1 MGNNNASIQPDLF
14 EHDEQ
19 RALPVLLP
27 QKEQLAALV
36 EALLVEIAT
45 ALANRGCVDDQD
57 HG

>member
-1 MGNNNASIQPDLF
+1 MGNNNASTQPDLF
-14 EHDEQ
+14 EQDGQ
-19 RALPVLLP
+19 RALPVPP

-45 ALANRGCVDDQD
+45 ALAIRGCVDDQD

>member
-1 MGNNNASIQPDLF
+1 MRNNNASRQSDLF
-14 EHDEQ
+14 EHADP
-19 RALPVLLP
+19 RALPVPP